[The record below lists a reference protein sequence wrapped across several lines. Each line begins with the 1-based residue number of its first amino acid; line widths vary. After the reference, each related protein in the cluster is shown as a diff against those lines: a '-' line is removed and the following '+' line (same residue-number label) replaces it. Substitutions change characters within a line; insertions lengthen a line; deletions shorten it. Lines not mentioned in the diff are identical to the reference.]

1 MDHGLVNAA
10 LQGLGLGFGLIV
22 AIGAQNAFVLR
33 VGLVR
38 RFVLP
43 VVLFCALS
51 DAILIVLG
59 CAGLGSIIG
68 AFPTALRAVAAA
80 GALFLAWYGAL
91 ALRRAIHPGRLQAGD
106 GVPTTLRGAMLTI
119 VAFTWLNPHVYLDTV
134 VLVGGISARF
144 EGQDRVA
151 FALGA
156 CLASLL
162 WFTALGYGA
171 RLLAPIFA
179 RPAAWRVLDLL
190 IAAVMFLI
198 AFQLARE
205 VF

>member
-1 MDHGLVNAA
+1 MAGSLVDAA

-33 VGLVR
+33 IGLVR
-38 RFVLP
+38 RFVLS

-51 DAILIVLG
+51 DAVLILLG
-59 CAGLGSIIG
+59 CAGLGSLVA
-68 AFPTALRAVAAA
+68 AFPAALRAVAAA
-80 GALFLAWYGAL
+80 GTLFLAWYGAL
-91 ALRRAIHPGRLQAGD
+91 ALRRALHPGHLEAGD
-106 GVPTTLRGAMLTI
+106 GVPATLRGAMLAI

-144 EGQDRVA
+144 DGPDRVA

-162 WFTALGYGA
+162 WFTVLGYGA
-171 RLLAPIFA
+171 RLLAPVFA
-179 RPAAWRVLDLL
+179 RPAAWRILDLL
-190 IAAVMFLI
+190 IAVVMFLI
-198 AFQLARE
+198 AFQLAGE
-205 VF
+205 A